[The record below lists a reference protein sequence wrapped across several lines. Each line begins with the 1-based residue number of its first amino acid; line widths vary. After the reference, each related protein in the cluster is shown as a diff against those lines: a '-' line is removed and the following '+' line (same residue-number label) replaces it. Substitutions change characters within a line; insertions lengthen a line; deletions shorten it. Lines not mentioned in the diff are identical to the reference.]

1 MAYNNTNMLRIAQ
14 IGAMNRPDF
23 RQMPTLDLS
32 GTVEKFFNAKDAAEQ
47 RELAEQKRTQLKAY
61 ADALKEQHPQ
71 DAARIE
77 ADPLAYAAMLDD
89 NAKAERDQQYKMD
102 FLKQQFG
109 NSMALE
115 RMKNENAVGLAKLA
129 AELKANAEG
138 ANIRNNPFA
147 KAMVD
152 KFAKDYGENI
162 KKAQSTYDEYA
173 NADRLLDKIETGG
186 IYAVPGLASAKATY
200 NSDIAEFMAAQNK
213 LIPTMRPTGSGST
226 SDKDMAIFA
235 KATFGIDKP
244 KEANRN
250 IIRGRMA
257 AAENERDYQQLMA
270 QWISAGGNPVAF
282 ENEWNQYLEMNPI
295 FSNENGQLNKSRVS
309 GRKWFNQPVES
320 AVEPNQDVKIQE
332 ALAAGY
338 TIEEIQNYLNG
349 GK

>member
-14 IGAMNRPDF
+14 IGAMNRPEF
-23 RQMPTLDLS
+23 RNMPTLDFS
-32 GTVEKFFNAKDAAEQ
+32 GAVDNFFNAKDAAEQ
-47 RELAEQKRTQLKAY
+47 RELAEQKRTKMNAY
-61 ADALKEQHPQ
+61 AEVLKQQHPE

-102 FLKQQFG
+102 FLRQQLG

-186 IYAVPGLASAKATY
+186 FFNAVPGVATAKARY
-200 NSDIAEFMAAQNK
+200 DPNISEFMAAQNK

-226 SDKDMAIFA
+226 SDKDMAIFE

-270 QWISAGGNPVAF
+270 QWISGGGNPVEF
-282 ENEWNQYLEMNPI
+282 EDKWNQYLEMNPI
-295 FSNENGQLNKSRVS
+295 FSSEDGQLNKTRIS
-309 GRKWFNQPVES
+309 GRKWFNQPTQT
-320 AVEPNQDVKIQE
+320 AVGDSVVDASEYFK
-332 ALAAGY
+332 
-338 TIEEIQNYLNG
+338 
-349 GK
+349 